1 MAGCQRLVIK
11 MINTTKI
18 AKSNLKQN
26 KSKSILIIITIILST
41 LMLSSIGIYI
51 VDAGAYQKENTIK
64 YSGNYQGILAN
75 VDEKQADILSNHAD
89 VELTGKMN
97 GVGVEKLEDDSN
109 ISLAYMNEDALKLN
123 SFEFIKGKL
132 PSKENEIVL
141 DSGALKALGYKNKDL
156 GEKIKISYD
165 DYKNDKK
172 IEKEFIISGILKTS
186 EISETGKYYYAIIS
200 ESYMRNTRDMSQE
213 DFNIYVKFNDKSN
226 LSIEQAKEKLDKIAN
241 DIGLDTINTAVNE
254 NYINALKPDMETI
267 MGGVFVGLVIVLSS
281 ILVIYNIFYISIVT
295 KVQEFGKL
303 RAIGATKKQIKNIVF
318 KEGFILAGIAIPI
331 GIILGYVL
339 ANIIIKSFMDIDVKS
354 SRLPVI
360 LSVVVISFISVVLS
374 LLKPMK
380 VASKVSIVDAV
391 RYTGNKISNKSKRKG
406 YKNINLKRLSHANL
420 ERNKKR
426 TYMTL
431 ASLILSGTIFITVST
446 ALESFDAE
454 KMARE
459 HFPYDIE
466 VRLSGYEMN
475 SDKNPKDNLNILQMD
490 NPLSKDF
497 FNQIKNMEGIKRI
510 ESARSVKIGME
521 DYDVEFKYDLLQS
534 INENDVKSLNKN
546 IIDGKIN
553 LERLQTGDE
562 IVITHVDTAKEM
574 GVKAGDKI
582 RLTLYDG
589 DKKIKKEFKVQA
601 IAMGVPS
608 FGIGKD
614 FIDRTL
620 KYDST
625 SSLGIYT
632 EEGKYQEIKDSIKK
646 IAKNNGFLET
656 DFIDSRIESNKATIS
671 FIKIMGYTLT
681 GIIGVIGFMNLVNTM
696 ITSIVTR
703 KKELGMLQAIGLT
716 NKQLVKMLNS
726 EAIYYTSGMMI
737 GSILFGGILGYI
749 AVIFLKKT
757 GLSYATYSL
766 PIVPILLMIVCILI
780 AQFITTY
787 LIGRSFNKESLID
800 RVRYSE

>member
-1 MAGCQRLVIK
+1 

-89 VELTGKMN
+89 VELTGEMN

-186 EISETGKYYYAIIS
+186 EISEAGKYYYAIIS

-475 SDKNPKDNLNILQMD
+475 SDKNPKNNLNILQMN

-574 GVKAGDKI
+574 GVKVGDKI

>member
-1 MAGCQRLVIK
+1 

-89 VELTGKMN
+89 VELTGEMN

-186 EISETGKYYYAIIS
+186 EISEAGKYYYAIIS

-295 KVQEFGKL
+295 KVQEFEKL

-726 EAIYYTSGMMI
+726 EAMYYTSGMMI